1 MIFVTLG
8 TQDKSFKRL
17 LEAIDKQIENK
28 IIKDK
33 VIVQAGY
40 TDYKSNNMEIYKL
53 LPMDEFE
60 KYINDCDLLITH
72 AGVGSIMTGLN
83 HNKKIIAA
91 ARMKEYG
98 EHNNNHQIQIA
109 SQFSKLGYIL
119 YLDDFE
125 KLGDLIEK
133 SKKFKPKLYK
143 SNNKKFVSIV
153 ENYIDNN

>member
-17 LEAIDKQIENK
+17 LEAIDKQIDKK

-40 TDYKSNNMEIYKL
+40 TEYESDNMEIYKL
-53 LPMDEFE
+53 LSMEEFD
-60 KYINDCDLLITH
+60 KYIDKCDLLITH
-72 AGVGSIMTGLN
+72 AGVGSIMTGLE

-91 ARMKEYG
+91 ARLKEYG
-98 EHNNNHQIQIA
+98 EHDNNHQIQIA

-119 YLDDFE
+119 YLENFDDLG
-125 KLGDLIEK
+125 KLIKE
-133 SKKFKPKLYK
+133 SKKFKPKMYQ